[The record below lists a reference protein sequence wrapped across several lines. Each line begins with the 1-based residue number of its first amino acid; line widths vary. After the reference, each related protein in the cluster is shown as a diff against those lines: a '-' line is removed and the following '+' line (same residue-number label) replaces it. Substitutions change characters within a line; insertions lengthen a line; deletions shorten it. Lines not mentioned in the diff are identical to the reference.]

1 MSQQFDPAT
10 FIDAVVTEANATVST
25 PVPVGEY
32 LATAGEVKIESWVSK
47 ADPTKSGLRAEVPWV
62 IENNDAVSQVTG
74 RPKNT
79 VRQSIMLD
87 LTPEGGLDMG
97 KGMNVQLGK
106 LREAVGLNQPGQ
118 PFSFRMIQGRTGK
131 VKVEH
136 EPYNGALYAKVTGIA
151 KAG

>member
-1 MSQQFDPAT
+1 MSQFDPST
-10 FIDAVVTEANATVST
+10 FIDQVVTDANSIVST
-25 PVPVGEY
+25 PVPIGDYV
-32 LATAGEVKIESWVSK
+32 AVAGEVKIESWTSK
-47 ADPTKSGLRAEVPWV
+47 DGTKSGLRAEIPWV
-62 IENNDAVSQVTG
+62 IENNAAVTQVTG

-106 LREAVGLNQPGQ
+106 VREAVGLNTPGS
-118 PFSFRMIQGRTGK
+118 PFSFRMIQGRSAK

-136 EPYNGALYAKVTGIA
+136 EPYNGQLYAKVGAIA
-151 KAG
+151 KAA